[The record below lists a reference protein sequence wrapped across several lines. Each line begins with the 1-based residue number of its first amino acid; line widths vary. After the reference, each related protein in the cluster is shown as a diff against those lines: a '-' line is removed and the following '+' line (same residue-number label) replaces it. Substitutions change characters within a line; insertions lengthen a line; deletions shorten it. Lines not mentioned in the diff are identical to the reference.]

1 MSRSPKAPARAS
13 KPARPRAA
21 PSSSRTKL
29 APTTKPADVSP
40 IRSTRAAV
48 EAPADVQERSDKAYT
63 RSQARLGALGLI
75 GMTTYTIGKLGELSI
90 AELFGITYDIG
101 DSDPAFSLMQHIS
114 DELTTLQLA
123 LRSPHASL
131 PDEEIERVL
140 YRLGNAAAVAGELHR
155 RMLEVA

>member
-1 MSRSPKAPARAS
+1 MP
-13 KPARPRAA
+13 
-21 PSSSRTKL
+21 
-29 APTTKPADVSP
+29 D
-40 IRSTRAAV
+40 
-48 EAPADVQERSDKAYT
+48 DVQARSKNAFTRRKAC
-63 RSQARLGALGLI
+63 LGAMGLD
-75 GMTTYTIGKLGELSI
+75 GMTTYTIGKLGNLSI

-101 DSDPAFSLMQHIS
+101 DSDPGFSLMQHVS

-155 RMLEVA
+155 RMLEAV